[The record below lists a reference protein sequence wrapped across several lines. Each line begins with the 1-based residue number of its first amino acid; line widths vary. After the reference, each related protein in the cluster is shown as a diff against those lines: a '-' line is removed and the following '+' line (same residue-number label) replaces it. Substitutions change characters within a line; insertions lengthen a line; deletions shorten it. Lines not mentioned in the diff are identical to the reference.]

1 MNQLQIRKPQKP
13 HLLKIIPSLGN
24 SIIVKGDEIVWN
36 NPWHFHPEIEL
47 LYCIKAK
54 GTNFVGNFINPIEE
68 GEVLLFGS
76 NLPHTRQR
84 DKEYYKLFPDEKIQ
98 TIVVQFKEDF
108 LGDSFYLV
116 KEFAHIKQLL
126 EKAQQG
132 LKLFGETKKEV
143 CERLINLTCLS
154 GAMAILELLAIL
166 DLIAKADEFSY
177 LNPVSYLKKVN
188 DKDSKKINTI
198 YSYTSQHFQEAVSLT
213 VVAELIN
220 LTPSAFCRYFKARTR
235 KSYFD
240 YLSEVRISYACELLM
255 ENQLDISEVCFAS
268 GFNSFSNF
276 HKLFRRIVHLT
287 PTEYREKGNKKI
299 AILSA

>member
-1 MNQLQIRKPQKP
+1 MNQLTIRKPQKP

-54 GTNFVGNFINPIEE
+54 GTNFVGNSINPIEE
-68 GEVLLFGS
+68 GEVIMFGA

-84 DKEYYKLFPDEKIQ
+84 DKEYYKQFPDEEIQ

-108 LGDSFYLV
+108 LGEGFYLV

-132 LKLFGETKKEV
+132 LKLYGETKRGV
-143 CERLINLTCLS
+143 CERLIKLS
-154 GAMAILELLAIL
+154 SLNGTEAIIELICIL
-166 DLIAKADEFSY
+166 NIIARSDEFVF
-177 LNPVSYLKKVN
+177 LNPISYVKKVN

-198 YSYTSQHFQEAVSLT
+198 YSYTSLHFQEAISLT
-213 VVAELIN
+213 VVAALIN

-255 ENQLDISEVCFAS
+255 ENQLDVSEVCFAS

-276 HKLFRRIVHLT
+276 HKLFRRIVKLT

-299 AILSA
+299 ASLSA